1 MIDNS
6 DGFFSNVPKQL
17 FENQNGR
24 GISLNPMTKEER
36 LKARIT
42 KSELKIAKEKERQ
55 QKLAKMV
62 DSEQFK
68 VRMQSSNR
76 FNLAEVRK
84 ELETNCEL

>member
-1 MIDNS
+1 M
-6 DGFFSNVPKQL
+6 
-17 FENQNGR
+17 
-24 GISLNPMTKEER
+24 
-36 LKARIT
+36 KARIT